1 MMMIKNIKRTF
12 ASMLSYQ
19 TISKTVFIL
28 SVFILQGCN
37 PVKQVLKDKNKLDIV
52 AVEVIRQGYCVNDTV
67 VETRVDTLYQSDSSA
82 INSITLYKEIDTI
95 FTDGTT
101 LRIDSAGILSVGCPV
116 KVQYKTVTKTETIRD
131 KSLENILKKDI
142 AKLDSIKK
150 SLEYDIRER
159 DLVVKETQEKLK
171 QANNKFR
178 LFIAV
183 LFIIVAGRAY
193 LKFRKYLP
201 F

>member
-1 MMMIKNIKRTF
+1 M
-12 ASMLSYQ
+12 
-19 TISKTVFIL
+19 FIL

-37 PVKQVLKDKNKLDIV
+37 PVKQVLKDKKKLDIV

-82 INSITLYKEIDTI
+82 INSITLYKEIDTV

-116 KVQYKTVTKTETIRD
+116 KVQYKTVTKTETVRD

-159 DLVVKETQEKLK
+159 DLVVKETQEKLR

>member
-1 MMMIKNIKRTF
+1 MMMIKNVKRTF
-12 ASMLSYQ
+12 ESMLSYQ

-116 KVQYKTVTKTETIRD
+116 KVQYKTVTKI
-131 KSLENILKKDI
+131 SS
-142 AKLDSIKK
+142 A
-150 SLEYDIRER
+150 
-159 DLVVKETQEKLK
+159 
-171 QANNKFR
+171 
-178 LFIAV
+178 
-183 LFIIVAGRAY
+183 
-193 LKFRKYLP
+193 
-201 F
+201 

>member
-1 MMMIKNIKRTF
+1 LL
-12 ASMLSYQ
+12 LS
-19 TISKTVFIL
+19 IIL
-28 SVFILQGCN
+28 PACN

-52 AVEVIRQGYCVNDTV
+52 AIEVIRQGYCINDTV

-101 LRIDSAGILSVGCPV
+101 LRIDSSGILSVGCPV

-131 KSLENILKKDI
+131 KALENILKKDI
-142 AKLDSIKK
+142 AKLDSIKQD
-150 SLEYDIRER
+150 LEFTVRER
-159 DLVVKETQEKLK
+159 NILIEETQQQLEKSER
-171 QANNKFR
+171 KFK
-178 LFIAV
+178 LFLFALFAV
-183 LFIIVAGRAY
+183 VAAGAY
-193 LKFRKYLP
+193 LKVRKILP

>member
-1 MMMIKNIKRTF
+1 
-12 ASMLSYQ
+12 ML
-19 TISKTVFIL
+19 L
-28 SVFILQGCN
+28 SVILPACN
-37 PVKQVLKDKNKLDIV
+37 PVKQVLKDKKKLDIV
-52 AVEVIRQGYCVNDTV
+52 AIEVIRQGYCVNDTV

-101 LRIDSAGILSVGCPV
+101 LRIDSAGILSIGCPV

-142 AKLDSIKK
+142 AKLDSIKQD
-150 SLEYDIRER
+150 LEFTVRER
-159 DLVVKETQEKLK
+159 NILIEETQQQLKKSERKFKL
-171 QANNKFR
+171 F
-178 LFIAV
+178 LFALFAV
-183 LFIIVAGRAY
+183 VAAGAY
-193 LKFRKYLP
+193 LKVRKILP